1 MDTRLNQFP
10 LCHPLPPNQSP
21 FNPYCGQMGRQTPG
35 GDLSKAISRKFEAK
49 AQVSFRSLTHVHL
62 DARPP
67 ATRKYASLSRKTT
80 KSDSRL
86 HSPFRRGQASFQ
98 LSPLDDLF
106 LKLSEKPKAPALNSA
121 MSERAAGAFRSY
133 RPHLV
138 EDDGSAAVR
147 Y

>member
-1 MDTRLNQFP
+1 MSSSPAQP
-10 LCHPLPPNQSP
+10 ISVQSLLWAVGVTEP
-21 FNPYCGQMGRQTPG
+21 PG
-35 GDLSKAISRKFEAK
+35 GDLSKATSRKFEAK

-62 DARPP
+62 DALPP
-67 ATRKYASLSRKTT
+67 ATRKYASLSKKTT

-86 HSPFRRGQASFQ
+86 HSAFRRGQASFQ

-133 RPHLV
+133 RPHLI